1 MSEYKVLTA
10 KRLIDGTGAPPLD
23 DPVVVVEGSKIRAAG
38 RKGEIEIPPDAE
50 VLSHPEGCLLPGFI
64 DAHVHLAISGGET
77 PLLDL
82 YHDSDDL
89 MLLRAVRSAEKA
101 LTAGVTTVRDCGGR
115 NRVTFSLREGME
127 KGIVRGPRLVLSG
140 HPLTMT
146 GGHCYYLN
154 GEVDGPEEIRNA
166 VRRLFKEG
174 ADFIKLMASGG
185 VMTPSTHP
193 KYAYYT
199 VEELRAA
206 VAEAGRFEKL
216 CAAHCHS
223 TSSIRN
229 ALDAGVQG
237 IEHATFLGET
247 GWPEFV
253 PEIGERMVK
262 QGAYVNPTLSAGY
275 RVIPILERKPEG
287 ARTHGDRVLIAMD
300 ARMENVRRML
310 ELGVKIVAG
319 TDAGAPLTTVDDYAL
334 TLELLV
340 EAGMSAS
347 DALVAGTGRAA
358 QALGMGDLIG
368 TVEPGKEADL
378 VVVTG
383 DPLSDVSAVRNVRM
397 VMKAGEVVS

>member
-1 MSEYKVLTA
+1 MSEYKALTA
-10 KRLIDGTGAPPLD
+10 KRLIDGTGAPPID
-23 DPVVVVEGSKIRAAG
+23 DPIVVVQGSKIRAVG
-38 RKGEIEIPPDAE
+38 RRGEIEIPPDAE
-50 VLSHPEGCLLPGFI
+50 MLSCTDEYLLPGFI
-64 DAHVHLAISGGET
+64 DVHVHLTMSAEET
-77 PLLDL
+77 PLIDL

-166 VRRLFKEG
+166 VRYLFKEG

-237 IEHATFLGET
+237 IEHATFLDET
-247 GWPEFV
+247 GWPKFEPDV
-253 PEIGERMVK
+253 AEQMVK

-275 RVIPILERKPEG
+275 RVIPIIERKPEE
-287 ARTHGDRVLIAMD
+287 ARTYGDRLVLGVHD
-300 ARMENVRRML
+300 RMENVRRML

-319 TDAGAPLTTVDDYAL
+319 TDAGARLTAFDDYAL
-334 TLELLV
+334 GLELLV
-340 EAGMSAS
+340 EAGMSPA
-347 DALVAGTGRAA
+347 DALVAGTGQAA
-358 QALGMGDLIG
+358 EAIGLGDRIG
-368 TVEPGKEADL
+368 SVEAGKEADL
-378 VVVTG
+378 VVVGG
-383 DPLSDVSAVRNVRM
+383 DPLADVSAIRNVQM
-397 VMKAGEVVS
+397 VMKAGEVVE